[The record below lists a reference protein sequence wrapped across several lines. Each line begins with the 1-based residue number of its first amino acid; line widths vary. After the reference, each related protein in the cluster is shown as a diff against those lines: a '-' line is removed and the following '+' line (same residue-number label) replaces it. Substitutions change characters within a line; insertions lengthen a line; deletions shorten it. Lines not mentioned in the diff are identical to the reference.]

1 MRDICE
7 IEEKLKK
14 RPTVLSSSQLGHS
27 LFSLSSLSDV
37 ETIDVE
43 SKFQLPRCQTDSHQ
57 TLWCDPLAWCDAH
70 DADATG
76 CDGRRSGFSAMSSQ
90 RMSARREFKALLG

>member
-7 IEEKLKK
+7 IEEKSQKK

-43 SKFQLPRCQTDSHQ
+43 SKFQLPRCIA
-57 TLWCDPLAWCDAH
+57 LPNRLAPNPLV
-70 DADATG
+70 
-76 CDGRRSGFSAMSSQ
+76 
-90 RMSARREFKALLG
+90 